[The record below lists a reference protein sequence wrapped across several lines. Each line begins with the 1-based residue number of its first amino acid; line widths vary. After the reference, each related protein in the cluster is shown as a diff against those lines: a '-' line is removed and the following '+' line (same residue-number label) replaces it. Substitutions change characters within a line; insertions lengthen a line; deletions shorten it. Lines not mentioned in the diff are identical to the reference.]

1 MTVQSLQN
9 ISFVFQ
15 ERAFQPQGSSGLFY
29 CENNTMGG
37 VRAFENVALND
48 EETVSVMR
56 GSSEANPQSHQ
67 TRSSRPSKI
76 RVLESCLS
84 K

>member
-1 MTVQSLQN
+1 MIVQSFQD

-15 ERAFQPQGSSGLFY
+15 ERAFQAQGCSRLFY
-29 CENNTMGG
+29 CENGAIGG

-48 EETVSVMR
+48 DETVSAMR
-56 GSSEANPQSHQ
+56 ELSEANPQNHR